1 MADPPPRVQDLR
13 HTRRCGP
20 ALPHGPPTP
29 EALRLPQHWKNRPQ
43 SPPREAPRGPNCLR
57 CRRVGVLFSRLA
69 PPSPFR
75 LRSKELPRCPLA
87 GGSCR
92 SPRSQRGPLYPCGR
106 EAVRHKAPPPPG
118 LPRPRKEEEP
128 QRPQPMGSRRGQR
141 LELRW
146 WGGHAS
152 PSLTEYE
159 GTQGNWRFQT
169 AGSRSRQQPLHFWS
183 LNIK

>member
-1 MADPPPRVQDLR
+1 MARAAKWGRAGVPVPRPLAQEARVADPPPRVQDLR

-106 EAVRHKAPPPPG
+106 QAVRHKAPPP
-118 LPRPRKEEEP
+118 
-128 QRPQPMGSRRGQR
+128 QGSRGHGRRRSLSAPSQWGAEGDKGWNSAGGAGTPR
-141 LELRW
+141 LL
-146 WGGHAS
+146 
-152 PSLTEYE
+152 
-159 GTQGNWRFQT
+159 
-169 AGSRSRQQPLHFWS
+169 
-183 LNIK
+183 